1 MNRTQSLLLS
11 NYWIF
16 IIWVEVKYGRNW
28 KGFDYCREFMVVIVR
43 KEHGCASLHA
53 RALGRSRCGFIVAL
67 LYDTLIFYATFLS
80 YFFLTIGSWRG
91 TGCHGLGHLHSHVQV
106 GLILSRT
113 IKMDT
118 CNWSNKSVHKRKER
132 ILLPGIIKNLQK
144 LHPFFTL
151 SKNVQVSDRQTCW
164 PADAQGHR

>member
-1 MNRTQSLLLS
+1 MTLLAINNHSFLHNNFTCMMMYMLRS
-11 NYWIF
+11 STANESHSKLTF
-16 IIWVEVKYGRNW
+16 IKLLNIYTLGVEVKYGRNW

-132 ILLPGIIKNLQK
+132 ILLL
-144 LHPFFTL
+144 
-151 SKNVQVSDRQTCW
+151 
-164 PADAQGHR
+164 